1 MKMSDIETMAKITSE
16 KEIKVYC
23 EKLGWDKKQVSAIKL

>member
-1 MKMSDIETMAKITSE
+1 MKMSDIETMAKLTSE
-16 KEIKVYC
+16 KEIKAYC